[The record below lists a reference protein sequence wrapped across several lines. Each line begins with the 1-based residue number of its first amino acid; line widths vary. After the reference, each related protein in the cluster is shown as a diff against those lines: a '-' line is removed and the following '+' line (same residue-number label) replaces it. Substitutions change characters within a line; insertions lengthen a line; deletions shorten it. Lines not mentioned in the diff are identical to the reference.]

1 MKARQHTG
9 RRRNEAARQAILDSA
24 VDQLQSNDTSAIS
37 VDSIAQGAGVSKQT
51 IYRWWPSKGAVLL
64 DALVS
69 VAEVISPTPDT
80 GDLEK
85 DLRIFLTDTFKGAG
99 RGRAVMLGVL
109 REALADADAMTLLG
123 EFSASRRAAVTQIF
137 AQARQRGE
145 MIDKTAETLAIDQ
158 LFGLLWYRQIF
169 GNAAVDKR
177 AATLLARAAVVQL
190 RA

>member
-24 VDQLQSNDTSAIS
+24 VDQLRSNDTSAIT
-37 VDSIAQGAGVSKQT
+37 VDAIAQGAGVSKQT

-69 VAEVISPTPDT
+69 VAQVIAPTPNT
-80 GDLEK
+80 GDLET
-85 DLRIFLTDTFKGAG
+85 DLRIFLTDTFKGAAGG
-99 RGRAVMLGVL
+99 RPVMLGVL
-109 REALADADAMTLLG
+109 REALSDGDAMTLLG
-123 EFSASRRAAVTQIF
+123 EFSATRRAAVTQIF

-145 MIDKTAETLAIDQ
+145 RIDKTAETLTVDQ

-169 GNAAVDKR
+169 GNAVVDKR
-177 AATLLARAAVVQL
+177 TATLLARAAVVQL